1 MANAVMLPALSPT
14 MKEGKI
20 TKWLKKEGDTITS
33 GTAIAECETDK
44 SNLEIEA
51 FEDGVLVKIVVPEG
65 GSAPVGSP
73 IAFIGKAGEKVDYVP
88 PAAGAPAESQAP
100 AAAPVPA
107 APKAAPPQAAA
118 PKAAPGPSVAAQRS
132 TAPQPPP
139 PMMMA
144 PPASQGNG
152 RLRASP
158 LAKRIAKDSGV
169 DLSRIAGSGPSGR
182 IVKRDIEEALT
193 KGPANGNGK
202 APPSFPMVQPGVRV
216 EPADL
221 PLTNMRKV
229 IAQRLGEVKPG
240 VPHFYLTVDLEMDAA
255 LQIRAE
261 AKALETKIS
270 VNDLVVKAAAVALR
284 RYPRLNQQF
293 AGDRLLQL
301 TNVDIGVAVAIEDG
315 LITPVIRD
323 ADQKGLAQLGAE
335 VRDLAD
341 RAKRR
346 ALKPEEYTGGSLT
359 VSNLGMYGIDS
370 FVAIINPPQAAILAV
385 GAVEPKA
392 VVRDGQIVVRQ
403 MMSVT
408 LSGDHRVIDGAV
420 GAEYLKELRSLLE
433 HPMRLLF

>member
-1 MANAVMLPALSPT
+1 MPAPR
-14 MKEGKI
+14 
-20 TKWLKKEGDTITS
+20 
-33 GTAIAECETDK
+33 
-44 SNLEIEA
+44 
-51 FEDGVLVKIVVPEG
+51 
-65 GSAPVGSP
+65 
-73 IAFIGKAGEKVDYVP
+73 
-88 PAAGAPAESQAP
+88 APADA
-100 AAAPVPA
+100 
-107 APKAAPPQAAA
+107 
-118 PKAAPGPSVAAQRS
+118 
-132 TAPQPPP
+132 PP
-139 PMMMA
+139 PMMFS
-144 PPASQGNG
+144 PPTGNG

-158 LAKRIAKDSGV
+158 LAKRMAKDQGV
-169 DLSRIAGSGPSGR
+169 DLSRLAGSGPSGR

-193 KGPANGNGK
+193 RGPTGK
-202 APPSFPMVQPGVRV
+202 APASFPMVQPGVRV
-216 EPADL
+216 EPADIA
-221 PLTNMRKV
+221 LTNMRKV

-315 LITPVIRD
+315 LITPVVRD
-323 ADQKGLAQLGAE
+323 ADQKGLAQIGAE
-335 VRDLAD
+335 VRDLAE
-341 RAKRR
+341 RAKKR
-346 ALKPEEYTGGSLT
+346 ALKPEEYAGGSLT

-370 FVAIINPPQAAILAV
+370 FVAIINPPQSAILAV
-385 GAVEPKA
+385 GAVEAKA